1 MADPKDSKS
10 PDIQGEGNYEATR
23 RYDKAATA
31 FAQSTGKVKEAA
43 RNARPVDQ
51 ADADEMRQAEQEGK
65 SHSKGEDASNVMA
78 QPVKGK
84 A

>member
-1 MADPKDSKS
+1 MADPQDTKS

-23 RYDKAATA
+23 RYDKAATD
-31 FAQSTGKVKEAA
+31 FAQSGDKVKEAA
-43 RNARPVDQ
+43 RQASPKDQ
-51 ADADEMRQAEQEGK
+51 AEADEMENAERAGK
-65 SHSKGEDASNVMA
+65 SHSKGEDATNVMA

>member
-1 MADPKDSKS
+1 MADPQGTKS

-31 FAQSTGKVKEAA
+31 FAQSTDKVKDAA
-43 RNARPVDQ
+43 RKARPVDP
-51 ADADEMRQAEQEGK
+51 ADAEAMQKAEQEGK
-65 SHSKGEDASNVMA
+65 SHSKGEDAANVMA